1 MGGIL
6 GILSVLLYIQANTV
20 HSFGGFIFILNVNIN
35 QNNVFP
41 GNPDMKSFLYQEPPG
56 RLNSLNYRC
65 VLPSNASSLR
75 LSKTQ
80 SILCST
86 WCSRCGEG
94 AVGQWSVLEAQ
105 ITTELKAKLTHHTLS
120 SKQMILELCK
130 RFRERLAKQDLISS
144 FKALIIQGMFIKS
157 RDLFICPLS
166 RISLHL
172 TFQ

>member
-6 GILSVLLYIQANTV
+6 GILSVLLYIQANIV
-20 HSFGGFIFILNVNIN
+20 HSSEGFIFTLNVNIN
-35 QNNVFP
+35 QNKFFP
-41 GNPDMKSFLYQEPPG
+41 GNPDKKSFLYQGPPG

-65 VLPSNASSLR
+65 VLLSNASSLR

-80 SILCST
+80 SIPCST

-94 AVGQWSVLEAQ
+94 AIGQWSVLKTQ
-105 ITTELKAKLTHHTLS
+105 IITELKAKLTPHTLS

-130 RFRERLAKQDLISS
+130 WFRERLAKQDLISS
-144 FKALIIQGMFIKS
+144 FKALIIQEMFIKS
-157 RDLFICPLS
+157 RDLLICPLP